1 MIKDFL
7 AEEKA
12 YRKQLKQQRKNKNK
26 KSLTKEQKG
35 VKVLGILFTI
45 IMACVFFATNC
56 TSSENGDINWAGSI
70 GITEEHIEEMEKTVD
85 ENLLFPNGKI
95 TDDDWL
101 SLTNKLKLAGL
112 EIADDEGMLLEETD
126 EEARLQG
133 VVEIT
138 GREIGAMCKEMNSIF
153 GYGTILNVND
163 YQIYK
168 EGNKYYQKSIVYID
182 LKNMVSQLKLPSIYL
197 TTISEVRPVAGQLKA
212 MNYRLII
219 NQLSEEMSAE
229 ILEKLNEL
237 TNDRLTRLA
246 NDTLNNYIYLFF
258 SSIYVDYELIDG
270 GLSLFAVE

>member
-1 MIKDFL
+1 
-7 AEEKA
+7 
-12 YRKQLKQQRKNKNK
+12 
-26 KSLTKEQKG
+26 
-35 VKVLGILFTI
+35 
-45 IMACVFFATNC
+45 
-56 TSSENGDINWAGSI
+56 
-70 GITEEHIEEMEKTVD
+70 MEKTVD

-163 YQIYK
+163 YEIYK